1 MVNLVK
7 VMTLLN
13 SIRQV
18 NNNVKKITYEKLLS
32 ASLMTHIFLKRKLYN
47 DRMMLNS

>member
-18 NNNVKKITYEKLLS
+18 NNNVIKITYEKIIIGIIDDTYLPK
-32 ASLMTHIFLKRKLYN
+32 TEII
-47 DRMMLNS
+47 